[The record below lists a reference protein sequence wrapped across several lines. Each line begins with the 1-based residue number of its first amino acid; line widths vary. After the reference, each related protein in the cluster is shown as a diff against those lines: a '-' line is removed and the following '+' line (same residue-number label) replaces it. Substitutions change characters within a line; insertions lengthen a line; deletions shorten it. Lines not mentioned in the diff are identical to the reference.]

1 MGNNQP
7 KQEERLLTYAEVCD
21 VLQTSQATLRRYVR
35 DGRCNPMAATA
46 HTWRKNRQNPS
57 NYFPPNKTKLF

>member
-1 MGNNQP
+1 MTGNNQP

-35 DGRCNPMAATA
+35 DGR
-46 HTWRKNRQNPS
+46 
-57 NYFPPNKTKLF
+57 FPPPIKPNPKGRTVRFRYSDITAWLSDL

>member
-1 MGNNQP
+1 MTGNNQP

-35 DGRCNPMAATA
+35 DGRFPSPIKPNPNGRTVRFRYSDITA
-46 HTWRKNRQNPS
+46 WLS
-57 NYFPPNKTKLF
+57 DL